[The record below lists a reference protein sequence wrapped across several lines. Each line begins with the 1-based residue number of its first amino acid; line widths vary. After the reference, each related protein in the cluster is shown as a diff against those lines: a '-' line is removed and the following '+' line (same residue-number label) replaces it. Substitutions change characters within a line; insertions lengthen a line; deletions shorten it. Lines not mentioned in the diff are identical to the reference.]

1 MKKLKVNAGKG
12 YDILIE
18 KNLIKD
24 CGKYIVAV
32 TRARKTAIV
41 TDSNVAPLYL
51 EAVEK
56 SLKSR
61 DLRLFLIFLK
71 QARSQK
77 QQKLLLKLL
86 NFLRKMSSQEMIWLL
101 PSEEEFAE
109 IWQALPPQL
118 I

>member
-24 CGKYIVAV
+24 CGKYISAV
-32 TRARKTAIV
+32 TRARKTAII

-56 SLKSR
+56 SLKE
-61 DLRLFLIFLK
+61 LGEEIG
-71 QARSQK
+71 QK
-77 QQKLLLKLL
+77 IHIRHEKVF
-86 NFLRKMSSQEMIWLL
+86 NSMHRI
-101 PSEEEFAE
+101 
-109 IWQALPPQL
+109 
-118 I
+118 

>member
-56 SLKSR
+56 SLKEQGFEVVSY
-61 DLRLFLIFLK
+61 IF
-71 QARSQK
+71 
-77 QQKLLLKLL
+77 
-86 NFLRKMSSQEMIWLL
+86 
-101 PSEEEFAE
+101 
-109 IWQALPPQL
+109 
-118 I
+118 